1 MGEQPDNVSEGAN
14 EETTSPAAISVDTME
29 RLKTCPGF
37 VEVDPRLLQVF
48 ADSITM
54 NNDVGYFLKDIACQT
69 EESSITDLNDMIKI
83 IQVTTNFIKLFVLI
97 IYIYT
102 GGGGG
107 GCQKSV
113 FIRWILYTIAVF
125 CI

>member
-1 MGEQPDNVSEGAN
+1 MGESDSGTDAAN
-14 EETTSPAAISVDTME
+14 EETVTPAAISMDTLE
-29 RLKTCPGF
+29 KLKSCPGF

-83 IQVTTNFIKLFVLI
+83 IQVRNS
-97 IYIYT
+97 Y
-102 GGGGG
+102 
-107 GCQKSV
+107 
-113 FIRWILYTIAVF
+113 
-125 CI
+125 